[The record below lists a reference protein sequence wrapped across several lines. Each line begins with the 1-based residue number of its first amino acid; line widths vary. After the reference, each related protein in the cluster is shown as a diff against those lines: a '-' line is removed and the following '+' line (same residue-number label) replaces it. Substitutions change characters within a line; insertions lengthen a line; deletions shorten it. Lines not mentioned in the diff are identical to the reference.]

1 MIHPPATYP
10 LTRVQAIQQAV
21 VHVMIRAKSVA
32 GSVRMA
38 GAIPKLR
45 RSYAVPMK
53 SLVIVI
59 GLAIVGFF
67 AWQQFGGQS
76 DDGPRR
82 DRPAAPVTVVEV
94 ESRSF
99 KERIPA
105 LGTLQAWESIDITA
119 PVSQRITG
127 LNFEDGQTVEKGQV
141 LATLRQESEQASL
154 RELSARLADARR
166 EVKRLTDLARKNQV
180 AQTDL
185 DSATTE
191 VEVLQHQLSELE
203 ARVADLTI
211 VAPFSGV
218 LGLREVSEGA
228 LASIGQRLT
237 TLDDISRMRLQFTV
251 PARYLGVLQPG
262 MTVIA
267 RSAAFKEPFVGQLS
281 AVGSRVD
288 PVARAITARA
298 MVPNE
303 DGLLRAG
310 LLMEIEITGESTT
323 VLMVP
328 EESLQSR
335 AARHFVWK
343 VDGEQALRT
352 EVTIGARIPGW
363 VVILDG
369 VSEGEQIVRDGVIR
383 LSGNAMPVRV
393 VQS

>member
-1 MIHPPATYP
+1 
-10 LTRVQAIQQAV
+10 
-21 VHVMIRAKSVA
+21 
-32 GSVRMA
+32 
-38 GAIPKLR
+38 
-45 RSYAVPMK
+45 MK
-53 SLVIVI
+53 PLVIVV
-59 GLAIVGFF
+59 GLAVAGVF
-67 AWQQFGGQS
+67 AWLQFGGQN
-76 DDGPRR
+76 DAGGGRE
-82 DRPAAPVTVVEV
+82 RPAAPVTVVEV

-99 KERIPA
+99 RDRIPA
-105 LGTLQAWESIDITA
+105 LGTLQAWESVDITA
-119 PVSQRITG
+119 PVAQRITN
-127 LNFEDGQTVEKGQV
+127 LNFEDGQIVEKGQV

-166 EVKRLTDLARKNQV
+166 EVKRLADLARKNQV

-185 DSATTE
+185 DTATTE
-191 VEVLQHQLSELE
+191 VEVLGHQISELE
-203 ARVADLTI
+203 ARIADLTI

-228 LASIGQRLT
+228 LVSFGQRLT
-237 TLDDISRMRLQFTV
+237 TLDDVSRMRLQFTV

-262 MTVIA
+262 MQIVA
-267 RSAAFKEPFVGQLS
+267 KSAAFAEDFVGTLS

-298 MVPNE
+298 VVPNDE
-303 DGLLRAG
+303 GLLRAG
-310 LLMEIEITGESTT
+310 LLMEIEVTGESNN

-328 EESLQSR
+328 EESIQSR

-343 VDGEQALRT
+343 VDGEQALRS
-352 EVTIGARIPGW
+352 EVQIGARIPGW

-369 VSEGEQIVRDGVIR
+369 VSEGEQVVRDGVIR